1 MTKYHTGLLAA
12 GIALLLATTAQA
24 DTFVYVGNADSN
36 DIHVLKL
43 DKASGDLSPVQV
55 APFPGITKAGPST
68 PLAVS
73 PDRKFLYAG
82 VRSDPFTAVGFAIDA
97 RTGRLQPTSNGPLAD
112 SMAYIATDRSG
123 KYLLSASFGGNK
135 VAVNPIAPAGSV
147 QPPSQVI
154 TTGKNAHAIL
164 ASPDNR
170 HVLATNMGSD
180 VVLTFKFDAKT
191 GTLTQASNAVTA
203 DKAGPRHLVF
213 HPNRK
218 YAYVITELSGDIII
232 NHYDAKTGQLHPNQ
246 TVSVMPPAGIPGG
259 GAKPWAADLHITSD
273 GKFIYGSER
282 TTSTLTGFRV
292 DAATGK
298 LSRIGEVPTQKQ
310 PRGFGVDPNN
320 RYLFAVGEQSHALTA
335 YRIDGTSGALSP
347 IKEYPVGK
355 KPNWVEVIDFK

>member
-1 MTKYHTGLLAA
+1 MTYRSGLLATVVA
-12 GIALLLATTAQA
+12 IGLMASTAWA

-43 DKASGDLSPVQV
+43 NKATGDLSPVQV

-68 PLAVS
+68 PMTVS
-73 PDRKFLYAG
+73 PDKKFLYAG
-82 VRSDPFTAVGFAIDA
+82 VRSEPFTAVGFAVDA
-97 RTGRLQPTSNGPLAD
+97 ASGKLSPTANGPLAD
-112 SMAYIATDRSG
+112 SMAYVSTDKTG

-135 VAVNPIAPAGSV
+135 IAVNPIAPAGSV
-147 QPPSQVI
+147 QAPSQVI

-164 ASPDNR
+164 TSPDNR

-218 YAYVITELSGDIII
+218 YAYVITELSGDIIV
-232 NHYDAKTGQLHPNQ
+232 NHYDAKTGQLHPIQ
-246 TVSVMPPAGIPGG
+246 TISLMPAG

-282 TTSTLTGFRV
+282 TTSTITGFKV

-310 PRGFGVDPNN
+310 PRGFGIDPKDK
-320 RYLFAVGEQSHALTA
+320 YLFAVGEQSHALTA
-335 YRIDGTSGALSP
+335 YSINAQTGALTAL
-347 IKEYPVGK
+347 KEYPVGK